1 MKKWP
6 LRWKLA
12 LYSALLALAATIGG
26 AATTWTV
33 MRYEEIAAFD
43 RRLTMDA
50 HELFRDVEHFDRDA
64 NPDRNAFQEIF
75 VPLALRNRV
84 IEVTDAG
91 GKTLYLSPSLREAL
105 SGDGIKEIHT
115 RKIGK
120 RSIRVGEFTERG
132 LTLRV
137 GADLKEINQIG
148 TDIFRGML
156 AAIPTVLLVIVVGGR
171 WVAGKAIA
179 PVEEIR
185 QAAAQITV
193 RRLDQRL
200 PVPPTGDEIA
210 GLIEVL
216 NAAFERLQRSFEQS
230 ARFSAD
236 ASHHLKTPLAVLRA
250 GIEEILND
258 ADCKL
263 ETQAT
268 AEGLLHRVH
277 QLNSV
282 ADNLLL
288 LARTDAGRLEL
299 RKNEFDLSELLE
311 GVLDDAHAL
320 AEPLY
325 LTIEAEVPKILR
337 VKADREFVGMITQN
351 LLENAI
357 KYNVRGGRVRVE
369 ARAANG
375 SVELSIGNTG
385 EGIPAHRTAH
395 LFERFYRVRGDE
407 RVGGSGLG
415 LSTAREL
422 ARAHGGDIVLVKST
436 PEWTEFRVSLP
447 QLAER
452 PPGVSTS
459 SRKAATL
466 KVTTLLLFTF
476 GPILRSI

>member
-1 MKKWP
+1 MKNWP

-33 MRYEEIAAFD
+33 MRYEEIVAFD
-43 RRLTMDA
+43 RRLTLDA
-50 HELFRDVEHFDRDA
+50 HELFRDFEHFQRSG
-64 NPDRNAFQEIF
+64 NGERSAFQEIF
-75 VPLALRNRV
+75 VPLALRDRV

-91 GKTLYLSPSLREAL
+91 GNTLYLSPGLREPL
-105 SGDGIKEIHT
+105 SSDGIKEFHT
-115 RKIGK
+115 REIAG
-120 RSIRVGEFTERG
+120 RSIRIGEFTENG

-148 TDIFRGML
+148 HRIMYGML
-156 AAIPTVLLVIVVGGR
+156 PAIPTVLILIMIGGR

-185 QAAAQITV
+185 QAAAQITAQ
-193 RRLDQRL
+193 RLDQRL

-230 ARFSAD
+230 IRFSAD
-236 ASHHLKTPLAVLRA
+236 ASHHLKTPIAVLRA
-250 GIEEILND
+250 GLEEIM
-258 ADCKL
+258 ADP
-263 ETQAT
+263 TGSPRIQAT
-268 AEGLLHRVH
+268 AEGLCHRIH

-288 LARTDAGRLEL
+288 LARADAGRLEVH
-299 RKNEFDLSELLE
+299 KEEFDLSELLE
-311 GVLDDAHAL
+311 GVLDDARAL
-320 AEPLY
+320 AEPLG
-325 LTIEAEVPKILR
+325 LTVEAEVPKHLPL
-337 VKADREFVGMITQN
+337 KADRAFVGMIAQK

-357 KYNVRGGRVRVE
+357 KYNGRGGRVRVT
-369 ARAANG
+369 AQAVNG
-375 SVELSIGNTG
+375 SVELVFGNTG
-385 EGIPAHRTAH
+385 EGIPEERASH

-422 ARAHGGDIVLVKST
+422 ARAHGGEIVLLRSDST
-436 PEWTEFRVSLP
+436 WTELSVRLP
-447 QLAER
+447 R
-452 PPGVSTS
+452 P
-459 SRKAATL
+459 A
-466 KVTTLLLFTF
+466 
-476 GPILRSI
+476 